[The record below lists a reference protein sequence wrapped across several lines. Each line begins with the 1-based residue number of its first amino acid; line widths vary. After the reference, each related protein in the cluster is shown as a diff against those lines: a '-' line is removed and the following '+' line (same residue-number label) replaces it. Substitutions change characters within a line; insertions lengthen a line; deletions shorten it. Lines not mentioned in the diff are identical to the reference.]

1 MQLEQICPNM
11 HSIEFRRKIPN
22 IEMLTPKALGPTL
35 QLPLLHGINCRNS
48 KTLVP
53 FTASA
58 AAFRS
63 TNPYARCYSRS
74 AISGGSPSGGLTG
87 TRLGV
92 LYSAIRRVRSIRRVC
107 AILPGLEPG
116 RWPYPNRRTFA
127 FIASQSEPPL
137 ALALIMRSIS
147 DSAMGG

>member
-92 LYSAIRRVRSIRRVC
+92 LYSFWPCTDLHYCKLCAVGCNGRRAAGQGPLRWTVWTLRPPDKLS
-107 AILPGLEPG
+107 AGMPGG
-116 RWPYPNRRTFA
+116 
-127 FIASQSEPPL
+127 
-137 ALALIMRSIS
+137 
-147 DSAMGG
+147 DSPCVGHVV